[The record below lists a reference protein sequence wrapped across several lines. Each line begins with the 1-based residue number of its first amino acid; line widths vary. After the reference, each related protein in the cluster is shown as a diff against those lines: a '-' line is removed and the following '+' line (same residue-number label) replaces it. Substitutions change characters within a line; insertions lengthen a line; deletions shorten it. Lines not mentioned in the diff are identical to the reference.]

1 MRKKTSH
8 KGENGRVLVIAGSK
22 DYSGAVYL
30 TASSVAALRCG
41 SDLVTVACPEKVAWS
56 INSLNPD
63 IITYKLKGNF
73 ISKINDNKIQKL
85 IEKND
90 IILIGPGISENKS
103 TASYIRSLIKNIK
116 KPKVIDA
123 DALKSINLKNISN
136 SVLTP
141 HHKEFEILLKNSN
154 LKENNFKKYLNNN
167 IILLKGKEDKII
179 SKDKIYKNTNGN
191 SGMTVGG
198 TGDILAG
205 LVAGYLS
212 QNNSL
217 LSSARKAANLN
228 GNIGDKLKKEL
239 GNGFIASDFLKIIAK
254 EANK

>member
-1 MRKKTSH
+1 M
-8 KGENGRVLVIAGSK
+8 
-22 DYSGAVYL
+22 
-30 TASSVAALRCG
+30 
-41 SDLVTVACPEKVAWS
+41 
-56 INSLNPD
+56 
-63 IITYKLKGNF
+63 
-73 ISKINDNKIQKL
+73 
-85 IEKND
+85 
-90 IILIGPGISENKS
+90 
-103 TASYIRSLIKNIK
+103 
-116 KPKVIDA
+116 
-123 DALKSINLKNISN
+123 
-136 SVLTP
+136 LTP

-205 LVAGYLS
+205 PVAGYLS